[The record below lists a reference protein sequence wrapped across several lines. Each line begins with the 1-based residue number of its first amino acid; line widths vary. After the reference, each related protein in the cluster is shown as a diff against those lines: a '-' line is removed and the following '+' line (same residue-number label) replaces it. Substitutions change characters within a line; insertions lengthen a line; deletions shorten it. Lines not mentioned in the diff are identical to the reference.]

1 MYLATVVLPGHAGF
15 GCTHLAV
22 VNHAMMRCW
31 RDKPLADVSVLTL
44 GKLHHLQIP
53 SQMLQQQ
60 IAEHSMWNNFQSC
73 DSQWTSP

>member
-44 GKLHHLQIP
+44 GKLHHISNAAATDCGTQHV
-53 SQMLQQQ
+53 
-60 IAEHSMWNNFQSC
+60 E
-73 DSQWTSP
+73 